1 MLLICAA
8 STYQTGVSNDQ
19 VALLDL
25 EALVKRMP
33 NAGSTSTELKD
44 YLVSR
49 GAEESGSSKVAI
61 DYKGRAWPSSGS
73 WKDNRKRSIR
83 RVKWSPARGTLLDRE
98 VADEG
103 APSSSSG

>member
-19 VALLDL
+19 VALQDL

-33 NAGSTSTELKD
+33 NAGFTSTELKD
-44 YLVSR
+44 FLVSR
-49 GAEESGSSKVAI
+49 GAEDSGSSKVAI
-61 DYKGRAWPSSGS
+61 DYKGRAWPSNGG
-73 WKDNRKRSIR
+73 KDNRKRSIR
-83 RVKWSPARGTLLDRE
+83 KVKWSPAGVTLLDRE

-103 APSSSSG
+103 APSSSGG